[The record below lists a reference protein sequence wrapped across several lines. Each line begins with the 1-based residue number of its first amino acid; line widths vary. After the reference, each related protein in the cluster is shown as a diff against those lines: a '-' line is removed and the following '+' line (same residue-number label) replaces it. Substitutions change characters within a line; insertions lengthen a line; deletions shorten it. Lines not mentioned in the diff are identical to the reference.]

1 MHGTGPKGI
10 LVVGIGPGLTALDVP
25 GALTAPLLE
34 IFSGAAK
41 IADND
46 GWGPAL
52 AAVFSN
58 VGAFPLPA
66 RSTDA
71 ALVLTLAPGAYT
83 VRLTAADARPGDGLI
98 EVYEL
103 P

>member
-1 MHGTGPKGI
+1 MSAP
-10 LVVGIGPGLTALDVP
+10 VAERSERSALAGELPIDA
-25 GALTAPLLE
+25 G
-34 IFSGAAK
+34 
-41 IADND
+41 
-46 GWGPAL
+46 

-66 RSTDA
+66 RSADA
-71 ALVLTLAPGAYT
+71 TFVLALAPGGYT
-83 VRLTAADARPGDGLI
+83 VRLTAADARAGDGLI